1 MHTADRLIKVL
12 YLYTFNH
19 QFMKRYLILFFLL
32 LPVALMAQKI
42 TVEEYIET
50 YKDIAMKEMKDHK
63 IPASITLAQG
73 IIESGAGN
81 SALAREA
88 KNHFGIKCHK
98 GWTGK
103 TYTMDDDEKDECF
116 RKYKKAEDSY
126 RDHSEFLTS
135 RPRYADL
142 FKLDIMD
149 YEGWAKGLKAAGYAT
164 SPTYATAL
172 INRIKMNKLYLY
184 DQLAMGKITEKQLK
198 KLMNGE
204 EEPSSKKGEPKK
216 GEAKKVPVVST
227 ELELAY
233 SPVDRSV
240 FELVDMTAEKR
251 FIYENNGV
259 RFVYAKEGETPES
272 LSKEFGIKQKKLC
285 KYNLIT
291 RPEEAIFHSG
301 DVVYLEQ
308 LRKRNWK
315 AKRHFV
321 EEGETVRDIALR
333 YAVRPE
339 TIVKRNK
346 LDEGVPLQVGQKIRL
361 R

>member
-1 MHTADRLIKVL
+1 
-12 YLYTFNH
+12 
-19 QFMKRYLILFFLL
+19 MKRYLSLLLLL

-149 YEGWAKGLKAAGYAT
+149 YEGWAKGLKEAGYAT

-184 DQLAMGKITEKQLK
+184 DQLAMGKITEKELK
-198 KLMNGE
+198 KRMNEGQ
-204 EEPSSKKGEPKK
+204 EEPSNASPSSV
-216 GEAKKVPVVST
+216 AVVSST
-227 ELELAY
+227 ELELAFT
-233 SPVDRSV
+233 PTDRSV
-240 FELVDMTAEKR
+240 YELVDMTADKR
-251 FIYENNGV
+251 FIYENNHV
-259 RFVYAKEGETPES
+259 RFVYAKEGETPET
-272 LSKEFGIKQKKLC
+272 LAKEFGIRQKKLC

-291 RPEEAIFHSG
+291 RPDEAVFHQG

-308 LRKRNWK
+308 LHKRNWK
-315 AKRHFV
+315 AKKYITSG
-321 EEGETVRDIALR
+321 GETVRDIALR
-333 YAVRPE
+333 FAVRPDK
-339 TIVKRNK
+339 IIKRNK
-346 LDEGVPLQVGQKIRL
+346 LEPNVVLKPGQKIKL